1 MDPLDKLFSPDWV
14 RNPFPIYEDL
24 RLSSP
29 VEHGGAWLVTRNEDV
44 MAALADPDTFSSSAH
59 NVANPVLRE
68 TPIIF
73 EDRPEHT
80 AHRLLVSHAFTP
92 RRVAALEGW
101 IRQQSTDLLAA
112 AGAGEV
118 DAVAAFCEPLPVL
131 VIARMLGLPAEVR
144 HELKEWSDQR
154 TYLAGLTEVAFA
166 ADPPPERLVQAVKD
180 NDKLITYLARSIEQ
194 LPPGDNGFLSALVR
208 AATGAEALPPRKV
221 ADLCALLLTAGN
233 VTTTNLLAN
242 LLNTLA
248 QDPVLFGQLRENHS
262 RIPGAVEES
271 LRLDSP
277 VQWMGRTATR
287 DAELGGTQIK
297 AGARVLLFYGAV
309 NRDPERFPDP
319 DHFNHARSGQH
330 LAFGHGI
337 HFCLGAPLAR
347 LEARIALDVIL
358 DECSALHPGAVPGT
372 RIDSAATH
380 RGFSR
385 LPLRFIRENA
395 TPPVTE
401 NSGEG

>member
-1 MDPLDKLFSPDWV
+1 MDELDTLFSPEWV

-24 RLSSP
+24 RQSSP

-80 AHRLLVSHAFTP
+80 QHRLLVSHAFTP

-101 IRQQSTDLLAA
+101 IRQQSIDLLAA

-118 DAVAAFCEPLPVL
+118 DAVSAFCEPLPVL

-154 TYLAGLTEVAFA
+154 TYLAGLTEAAFA
-166 ADPPPERLVQAVKD
+166 ADPPPERLAQAVKD
-180 NDKLITYLARSIEQ
+180 NDKLIAYLARSIEG
-194 LPPGDNGFLSALVR
+194 LPPGDDGFLSALVR

-221 ADLCALLLTAGN
+221 ADVCALLLTAGN

-242 LLNTLA
+242 LLDTLA
-248 QDPVLFGQLRENHS
+248 KDPVLFSRLREDRS

-277 VQWMGRTATR
+277 VQWMGRTVVR
-287 DAELGGTQIK
+287 DVELGGAHIP

-319 DHFNHARSGQH
+319 DYFNDSRNVQH

-347 LEARIALDVIL
+347 LEARVALDVIL
-358 DECSALHPGAVPGT
+358 DECWALQPGAAPGT

-385 LPLRFIRENA
+385 LPLRFIRDTA
-395 TPPVTE
+395 TTPVTGS
-401 NSGEG
+401 NGGG